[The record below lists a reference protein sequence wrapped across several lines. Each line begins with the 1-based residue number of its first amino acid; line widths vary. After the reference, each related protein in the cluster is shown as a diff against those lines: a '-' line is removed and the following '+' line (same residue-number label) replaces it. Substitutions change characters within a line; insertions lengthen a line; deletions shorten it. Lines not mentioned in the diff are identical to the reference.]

1 MKSKL
6 IFFVSLLILCSTAYG
21 QFGSVGAVDARSMS
35 LAKTYNATTSGIYS
49 IGINPANLSFNNDEF
64 IQFSTL
70 LPLPSVSIGTGSN
83 FISMNDINYF
93 FGGVNGE
100 ARYLTEQDKER
111 LNALFDGGGKIF
123 ASVNADLFSVSIKPA
138 NSIGAFAF
146 SIYDYAEMKAQIPSA
161 LADLALSGNPI
172 GKKFD
177 LSEADIKGW
186 WLRNYA
192 LSFSREIPGIKFFNN
207 VAAGITLKLVHGY
220 FYVGTNKNTSSFSTG
235 SSAELTGQ
243 TDVTGYSAFSD
254 NMGVKYDFD
263 SVSRQSDFS
272 LFPSPAGTGVGF
284 DIGFAATFK
293 SVWNLSLALT
303 DIGSIKWDKNAAQ
316 FNSFG
321 YIYIDDISNQDQLD
335 SAKESITG
343 DSKRIDH
350 FYTGLPT
357 TLRFGV
363 SRMLWQEQTKF
374 PGNLLLAFD
383 YNQGLNEI
391 PGNSLEPRFSIGA
404 EWKPMDYFPYLRSG
418 FSVGGGRGFRWAFGL
433 GIDAG
438 IVELHFATSDMQS
451 VVVPNG
457 TKTLSV
463 SFGSRWKF

>member
-1 MKSKL
+1 MKSK
-6 IFFVSLLILCSTAYG
+6 IVFFITLLILCSTAYG

-35 LAKTYNATTSGIYS
+35 LAKTYTATTSGVYS

-70 LPLPSVSIGTGSN
+70 LPLPSVSVGTGSN
-83 FISMNDINYF
+83 FISMNDLNYF

-111 LNALFDGGGKIF
+111 LNALFDGGGRIF
-123 ASVNADLFSVSIKPA
+123 ASVSADLFSVSVKPA
-138 NSIGAFAF
+138 GSIGVFAF
-146 SIYDYAEMKAQIPSA
+146 SIYDYAEIKAQIPSA
-161 LADLALSGNPI
+161 LVDFALSGNPV

-192 LSFSREIPGIKFFNN
+192 LSYSREIPEFKFFSNL
-207 VAAGITLKLVHGY
+207 AAGITLKLVHGY
-220 FYVGTNKNTSSFSTG
+220 SYVGTNKNTSSFSTG

-272 LFPSPAGTGVGF
+272 LFPSPAGTGFGF

-293 SVWNLSLALT
+293 NVWNFSLALT
-303 DIGSIKWDKNAAQ
+303 DIGSIKWNKNAAQ

-343 DSKRIDH
+343 DSKKIDH
-350 FYTGLPT
+350 FYTSLPT
-357 TLRFGV
+357 ALRFGV

-383 YNQGLNEI
+383 YNQGLNEM
-391 PGNSLEPRFSIGA
+391 PGNSIQPRFSIGA

-418 FSVGGGRGFRWAFGL
+418 FSIGGERGFRWAFGL
-433 GIDAG
+433 GVDAG

-451 VVVPNG
+451 VVVPNA

-463 SFGSRWKF
+463 SFSSRWKF

>member
-6 IFFVSLLILCSTAYG
+6 IFFITLLILYSTAYG

-83 FISMNDINYF
+83 FISMNDLNYF

-111 LNALFDGGGKIF
+111 LNALFDGGGAVF
-123 ASVNADLFSVSIKPA
+123 ASVNANLFSISVKP
-138 NSIGAFAF
+138 NNKIGAFAF
-146 SIYDYAEMKAQIPSA
+146 SIIDVAGMKINIPGS
-161 LADLALSGNPI
+161 LVDLALSGNPV

-177 LSEADIKGW
+177 LSEGDIKGW
-186 WLRNYA
+186 WIRNYA
-192 LSFSREIPGIKFFNN
+192 LSYSRELPGVKFFDNF
-207 VAAGITLKLVHGY
+207 AAGITVKLVHGY
-220 FYVGTNKNTSSFSTG
+220 SYVGTSKNSSSLSTG
-235 SSAELTGQ
+235 SNAELTGS
-243 TDVTGYSAFSD
+243 TDLTGYSAFSD

-263 SVSRQSDFS
+263 SVSRQSNFS
-272 LFPSPAGTGVGF
+272 LFPSPAGTGFGF
-284 DIGFAATFK
+284 DVGFAATLN
-293 SVWNLSLALT
+293 SVWNFSLALT

-335 SAKESITG
+335 SAKESVTG

-357 TLRFGV
+357 ALRFGV
-363 SRMLWQEQTKF
+363 SRMFWEGETKF
-374 PGNLLLAFD
+374 PGNMLLAFD
-383 YNQGLNEI
+383 YNQGLNEM
-391 PGNSLEPRFSIGA
+391 PGNSLEPRFSVGS

-418 FSVGGGRGFRWAFGL
+418 FSVGGGQGFRWAFGL

-451 VVVPNG
+451 VVAPNG

>member
-6 IFFVSLLILCSTAYG
+6 IFFISLLILCSTAYG

-383 YNQGLNEI
+383 YNQGLNEM